1 MVNKIRRYKVI
12 VNVKDISGISIGQ
25 KLKKVQNA
33 VNDID
38 EFMGIRIYFYGKEQ
52 FVMAEFGKK
61 ENAEQACDKC
71 LEEENEAR
79 LNILRNKGDTEVRNR
94 MMIVR
99 DLLLNFDKNTLRTL
113 MEKKGESTIEE
124 ITTRVIGN

>member
-1 MVNKIRRYKVI
+1 MHVTNKIRRYKAI
-12 VNVKDISGISIGQ
+12 VNIKDISGISIGQ

-38 EFMGIRIYFYGKEQ
+38 EFMGIQIHFYGKEQ

-61 ENAEQACDKC
+61 ENAEQACAKC
-71 LEEENEAR
+71 LEEGNEAR
-79 LNILRNKGDTEVRNR
+79 LNILCNKGDTEVRNR

-99 DLLLNFDKNTLRTL
+99 DLPLNFDKNTLRTL
-113 MEKKGESTIEE
+113 MKKK
-124 ITTRVIGN
+124 

>member
-1 MVNKIRRYKVI
+1 MSK
-12 VNVKDISGISIGQ
+12 IGQ

-38 EFMGIRIYFYGKEQ
+38 EFMGTRIHFYSKEQ

-61 ENAEQACDKC
+61 ENAEQACAKC

-79 LNILRNKGDTEVRNR
+79 LNMLHNKSDTEVRNR

-99 DLLLNFDKNTLRTL
+99 DLPLNFDKNTLKPL
-113 MEKKGESTIEE
+113 MEKKGKSTIEE
-124 ITTRVIGN
+124 ITTRV